1 MKKFFY
7 EYWWL
12 LVLIILGILAAIGGI
27 IMNYNG
33 IPEWIR
39 NCQCCR
45 IFDKF
50 IFNKVATICVMIC

>member
-39 NCQCCR
+39 NC
-45 IFDKF
+45 
-50 IFNKVATICVMIC
+50 